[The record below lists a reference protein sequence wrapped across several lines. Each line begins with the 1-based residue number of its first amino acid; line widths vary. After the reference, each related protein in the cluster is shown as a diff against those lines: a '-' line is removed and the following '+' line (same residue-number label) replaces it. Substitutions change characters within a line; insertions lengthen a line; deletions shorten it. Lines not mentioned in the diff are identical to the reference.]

1 MLILE
6 AAEKVF
12 AEAGF
17 GGATMQLIADMAGL
31 PKANLHYYFATKE
44 DLYRR
49 VVQRHFR
56 NLAAGGGSL
65 DNAPGPVEGI
75 GAYIEAKMEI
85 SRTHPHGSKVW
96 ASEVMHGA
104 PVIQDYL
111 ETTLRDW
118 TEGRI
123 AVIQRWID
131 EGQDGAGRSAPSA
144 LHALGHNPALRRFR
158 PPDRNAQLPPSAI
171 HPVPGLHPLRHIL
184 QNAVLRVRGCVGRD
198 QHIDPRLTA
207 PRPIPSSAA
216 DTGHHSVPAGPDASG
231 PRHPPPRPRP
241 QYANRRLPERPASAA
256 RGWRTSLNCIIRQMA
271 ASVLAPPSTSRAP
284 DSSAAFRPPDISV
297 P

>member
-1 MLILE
+1 MSGDAQISRLKPGRRTDIRRENERAILD
-6 AAEKVF
+6 AAERVF

-49 VVQRHFR
+49 VVSQIFEIW
-56 NLAAGGGSL
+56 LDAAASF

-75 GAYIEAKMEI
+75 GAYVDAKMDI
-85 SRTHPHGSKVW
+85 SRHHPHGSKVW

-118 TEGRI
+118 TDGRI

-131 EGQDGAGRSAPSA
+131 EGKMAPVDPRHLLYLLWATTQHYADFGHQIQTLNDG
-144 LHALGHNPALRRFR
+144 R
-158 PPDRNAQLPPSAI
+158 PLTETQWRDATAS
-171 HPVPGLHPLRHIL
+171 VKDM
-184 QNAVLRVRGCVGRD
+184 VLRGIGA
-198 QHIDPRLTA
+198 L
-207 PRPIPSSAA
+207 
-216 DTGHHSVPAGPDASG
+216 
-231 PRHPPPRPRP
+231 
-241 QYANRRLPERPASAA
+241 
-256 RGWRTSLNCIIRQMA
+256 
-271 ASVLAPPSTSRAP
+271 
-284 DSSAAFRPPDISV
+284 
-297 P
+297 

>member
-1 MLILE
+1 MSGDAQISRLKPGKRTDIRRENERTILD

-44 DLYRR
+44 DLYRK
-49 VVQRHFR
+49 VVQQIFEIW
-56 NLAAGGGSL
+56 LDAAMIF
-65 DNAPGPVEGI
+65 DDAPGPVEGI
-75 GAYIEAKMEI
+75 GGYIDAKMDI

-123 AVIQRWID
+123 KAIQRWID
-131 EGQDGAGRSAPSA
+131 EGKMAPVNPRHLLYMLWATTQHYADFGHQIQTLNGGRA
-144 LHALGHNPALRRFR
+144 LS
-158 PPDRNAQLPPSAI
+158 DRQWNEAKAS
-171 HPVPGLHPLRHIL
+171 VKDM
-184 QNAVLRVRGCVGRD
+184 VLRGIG
-198 QHIDPRLTA
+198 A
-207 PRPIPSSAA
+207 K
-216 DTGHHSVPAGPDASG
+216 
-231 PRHPPPRPRP
+231 
-241 QYANRRLPERPASAA
+241 
-256 RGWRTSLNCIIRQMA
+256 
-271 ASVLAPPSTSRAP
+271 
-284 DSSAAFRPPDISV
+284 
-297 P
+297 